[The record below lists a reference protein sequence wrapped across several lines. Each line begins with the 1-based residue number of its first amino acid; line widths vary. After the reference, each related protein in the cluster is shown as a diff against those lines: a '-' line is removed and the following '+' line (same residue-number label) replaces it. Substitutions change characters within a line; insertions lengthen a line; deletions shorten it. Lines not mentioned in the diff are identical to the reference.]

1 LAHFESFSEIISPS
15 IRLCFPSLVVCS
27 PTLLYLFIYVF
38 IYLFHAGKRIC
49 VGEELAR
56 MLLFLFG
63 GTIIH
68 KFKIK
73 TPGGVTIDLEGEC
86 DIMLIPEVQKL
97 LLTPRG

>member
-1 LAHFESFSEIISPS
+1 M
-15 IRLCFPSLVVCS
+15 
-27 PTLLYLFIYVF
+27 
-38 IYLFHAGKRIC
+38 C

-68 KFKIK
+68 KFKVK
-73 TPGGVTIDLEGEC
+73 APEGVTINLEGEC
-86 DIMLIPEVQKL
+86 GITLNPKAQKL

>member
-1 LAHFESFSEIISPS
+1 MYLFTF
-15 IRLCFPSLVVCS
+15 
-27 PTLLYLFIYVF
+27 YLFIY
-38 IYLFHAGKRIC
+38 LLNAGKRMC

-68 KFKIK
+68 KFKVK
-73 TPGGVTIDLEGEC
+73 APEGVTIDLEGEC
-86 DIMLIPEVQKL
+86 GITLNPKAQKL

>member
-1 LAHFESFSEIISPS
+1 MFSFIS
-15 IRLCFPSLVVCS
+15 C
-27 PTLLYLFIYVF
+27 LLTYITLFIYVF
-38 IYLFHAGKRIC
+38 ICLFHAGKRIC

-73 TPGGVTIDLEGEC
+73 APEGVTIDLEGEC
-86 DIMLIPEVQKL
+86 GITLNPKAQKL